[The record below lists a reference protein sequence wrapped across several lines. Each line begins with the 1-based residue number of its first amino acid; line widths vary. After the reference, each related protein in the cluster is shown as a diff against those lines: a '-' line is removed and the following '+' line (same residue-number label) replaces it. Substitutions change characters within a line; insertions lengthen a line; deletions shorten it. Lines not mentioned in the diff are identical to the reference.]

1 MQLPNINF
9 AFGKLHEKRVEV
21 LADLFTRCSDLDASL
36 KILKVKIER
45 ELLTDPGRME
55 KAIDDLG
62 NRAHAAQKLFQ
73 SHSLYLSRD
82 LSDKVRDTLSTLSDT
97 VTLVAT
103 EIGQTDAETL
113 DRRLAVLE
121 KWNNDEAPKFREA
134 MDSLEVE
141 FRSLALRGGSQAVCS
156 CAISQSR

>member
-1 MQLPNINF
+1 
-9 AFGKLHEKRVEV
+9 
-21 LADLFTRCSDLDASL
+21 
-36 KILKVKIER
+36 
-45 ELLTDPGRME
+45 
-55 KAIDDLG
+55 
-62 NRAHAAQKLFQ
+62 
-73 SHSLYLSRD
+73 LYLSRD